1 MKKLFIFIAL
11 TALFIM
17 GVAYL
22 VKNIQNQKINF
33 NSNQVNQNLKEIKV
47 GNTKIF
53 VEIARSQEESQKG
66 LSGKDSLDENTG
78 MLFVFDATNVKRNFW
93 MKGMKFPLDFIWI
106 KDGKVVQID
115 KNTPAPDE
123 GTEDSKL
130 IIYTSQ
136 MPIDYVLEVNAG
148 FSDKNNIKTGDNVDL
163 SKVQ

>member
-22 VKNIQNQKINF
+22 VKNIKNQKINF

-53 VEIARSQEESQKG
+53 VEIARSQEERQKG
-66 LSGKDSLDENTG
+66 LSGKDNLDENTG
-78 MLFVFDATNVKRNFW
+78 MLFIFDATNAKRSFW

-115 KNTPAPDE
+115 KNTPAPVE